1 MKDKYQQRRL
11 VLFCRLF
18 GVTTQAFYQHNWRK
32 ETIGIEED
40 LIVKQIKLI
49 RQKHP
54 VLGGR
59 KLFELLHPFMLE
71 HGIKMGRDALFD
83 VLAYHRLLIKRR
95 KRTFATTQSYH
106 RFRKYPNSIR
116 NILLT
121 HINQLWVSDLT
132 YFKIKQKPVY
142 ISFIMDAYSKKIVGY
157 QLAQTMEA
165 IHTQNALKMALKNNP
180 LPPQHQLIHHS
191 DRGTQYCCDEY
202 IKILTKKHIQ
212 ISMTENGDPLENAI
226 AERLNG
232 IIKEEY
238 LEHYTYKKIPEL
250 QHRLDLAVN
259 LYNTERPHLSCN
271 MLTPERVH
279 KNKLT
284 TTKRWKNYYT
294 SKIKPQTTEDMEFKT
309 NNNI

>member
-18 GVTTQAFYQHNWRK
+18 GVTPQAFYQHSWRK
-32 ETIGIEED
+32 ETMGIEED
-40 LIVKQIKLI
+40 LIVKQIQLI

-83 VLAYHRLLIKRR
+83 LLAYHHLLIKRR
-95 KRTFATTQSYH
+95 KRTIATTQSYH

-121 HINQLWVSDLT
+121 QINQLWVSDLT
-132 YFKIKQKPVY
+132 YYKIKQKPVY

-202 IKILTKKHIQ
+202 IKILTKKNIQ

-238 LEHYTYKKIPEL
+238 LQHYKFKNINEL
-250 QHRLDLAVN
+250 HCKLDQAVN
-259 LYNTERPHLSCN
+259 YYNLERPHLSCS
-271 MLTPERVH
+271 MKTPEHVH
-279 KNKLT
+279 KYNIE
-284 TTKRWKNYYT
+284 TTKKWKNYY
-294 SKIKPQTTEDMEFKT
+294 KPKT
-309 NNNI
+309 KS